1 MLHTGYG
8 RIDGLQ
14 FNVVFKR
21 REMFVQERPYS
32 RNAHHLKT
40 DSRQT
45 YRYKRTNHTTPFTYT
60 RKQLTSKTC
69 QLNGV
74 HLHLRYE
81 QCSTVRQTII
91 IIQIENESLDAVIPV
106 LRLVPVHC
114 PVVVWDQPSD
124 SPDHQPCALQH
135 LLFYPATSE
144 LRLINA
150 PTAIP
155 WQKNQKHAL
164 NPAVVNAWFK
174 AAILSPH
181 AQPCVEDS

>member
-1 MLHTGYG
+1 
-8 RIDGLQ
+8 
-14 FNVVFKR
+14 
-21 REMFVQERPYS
+21 MFVQKRPYS
-32 RNAHHLKT
+32 RNPHHLKT

-45 YRYKRTNHTTPFTYT
+45 YRYKRTNHTTPFT
-60 RKQLTSKTC
+60 RKQLTSITC
-69 QLNGV
+69 YMATPGLNGV

-81 QCSTVRQTII
+81 QHSIARQPII

-124 SPDHQPCALQH
+124 SPDHEPCALQH

-150 PTAIP
+150 STAIP
-155 WQKNQKHAL
+155 WQKKKTKNKNTRWINHAIVD
-164 NPAVVNAWFK
+164 ASFK